1 MLLKPHIK
9 LHGVT
14 DVTIELLEKNNIKG
28 ILLDVD
34 NTLSTHHG
42 EELVEGLEDWLKQM
56 QNGGIKLLVLS
67 NSKEKRVAPFAQKI
81 GLDYLSLGLKPLPFK
96 FFCASKKLGL
106 RRKEV
111 AIVGDQLFTDSLGG
125 HLSGVLTIILDPI
138 LCEDGWSFKLR
149 RKLENILYKFYK
161 F

>member
-9 LHGVT
+9 LHRVT
-14 DVTIELLEKNNIKG
+14 DVTLELLEKNNIKG

-42 EELVEGLEDWLKQM
+42 EELVEGLEDWISLMKKS
-56 QNGGIKLLVLS
+56 GIKLLVLS

-81 GLDYLSLGLKPLPFK
+81 GLDYVSLGLKPLPFK
-96 FFCASKKLGL
+96 FFLASKKLGL
-106 RRKEV
+106 RRKEI

-125 HLSGVLTIILDPI
+125 HISGVKTIILDPV
-138 LCEDGWSFKLR
+138 LLETGWSFRLR
-149 RKLENILYKFYK
+149 RRLEKIFYQFYK

>member
-9 LHGVT
+9 LHRVT
-14 DVTIELLEKNNIKG
+14 DVTLELLEKNNIKG

-42 EELVEGLEDWLKQM
+42 EELVEGLEDWISLMKKS
-56 QNGGIKLLVLS
+56 GIKLLVLS

-81 GLDYLSLGLKPLPFK
+81 GLDYVSLGLKPLPFK
-96 FFCASKKLGL
+96 FFLASKKLGL
-106 RRKEV
+106 RRKEI

-125 HLSGVLTIILDPI
+125 HISGVKTIILDPV
-138 LCEDGWSFKLR
+138 LLETGWSFRLR
-149 RKLENILYKFYK
+149 RRLEKNFYQFYK